1 MTIKQTLAKGMI
13 ILKSNNI
20 DSPKLKARLLL
31 QYVLKKTRQYLI
43 IYDNEEVGKK
53 EQWEYFVNI
62 DKLAKGVPL
71 QHITHTQEFMKM
83 DFYVDENV
91 LIPRPDTEIL
101 VEEVINIA
109 KRMGKSKI
117 LDLCTGSGAIAISIA
132 KNVPNAEVYAVDI
145 SEKALDIADKNAHR
159 LEAKVKFIKS
169 DLFKNLKNMKFDII
183 VSNPPYIKKE
193 DIKFL
198 SEDVQKEPQI
208 ALDGGYDGLDFYR
221 KISKQAIDYLKF
233 GSFLCF
239 EIGYDQKDEVKEII
253 DKLEHYKGTIQ
264 SDAYAPYRKLE
275 SDAYPDIMRIAC
287 LQHVKRDFI
296 DCGKEDKDAQKV
308 VDIINRFYRED
319 KKHKVGVNGWTV
331 EDHLAYRQSYAPDI
345 LQDLLEKLEEIS
357 SRKDLL
363 PKSTLAQAVGYALN
377 EYNAICDIFKRG
389 DTALDNNYI
398 ERIQRYI
405 SLSRRNSLFFGS
417 HEGARR
423 GAILYSIAI
432 SCKLNGINLFE
443 YISDVIEKTI
453 EWQPNTPL
461 EKYRDILPDR
471 WKKQ

>member
-43 IYDNEEVGKK
+43 VYDNEEVGKK

-109 KRMGKSKI
+109 KKMDKPKI

-145 SEKALDIADKNAHR
+145 SEKALDVASKNAQR
-159 LEAKVKFIKS
+159 LEAKVRFIKS

-239 EIGYDQKDEVKEII
+239 EIGYDQKEEVTEII
-253 DKLEHYKGTIQ
+253 ENLEHYKGT
-264 SDAYAPYRKLE
+264 YCK
-275 SDAYPDIMRIAC
+275 
-287 LQHVKRDFI
+287 
-296 DCGKEDKDAQKV
+296 
-308 VDIINRFYRED
+308 
-319 KKHKVGVNGWTV
+319 
-331 EDHLAYRQSYAPDI
+331 
-345 LQDLLEKLEEIS
+345 
-357 SRKDLL
+357 KDLC
-363 PKSTLAQAVGYALN
+363 GN
-377 EYNAICDIFKRG
+377 D
-389 DTALDNNYI
+389 
-398 ERIQRYI
+398 RIIITQV
-405 SLSRRNSLFFGS
+405 N
-417 HEGARR
+417 
-423 GAILYSIAI
+423 
-432 SCKLNGINLFE
+432 
-443 YISDVIEKTI
+443 
-453 EWQPNTPL
+453 
-461 EKYRDILPDR
+461 
-471 WKKQ
+471 

>member
-31 QYVLKKTRQYLI
+31 QYVLKKSRQYLI
-43 IYDNEEVGKK
+43 VYDNEEVGKK

-109 KRMGKSKI
+109 KKMDKPKI

-145 SEKALDIADKNAHR
+145 SEKALDVASKNAQR
-159 LEAKVKFIKS
+159 LEAKVKLIKS

-239 EIGYDQKDEVKEII
+239 EIGYDQKEEVTEII
-253 DKLEHYKGTIQ
+253 ENLEHYKGT
-264 SDAYAPYRKLE
+264 YCK
-275 SDAYPDIMRIAC
+275 
-287 LQHVKRDFI
+287 
-296 DCGKEDKDAQKV
+296 
-308 VDIINRFYRED
+308 
-319 KKHKVGVNGWTV
+319 
-331 EDHLAYRQSYAPDI
+331 
-345 LQDLLEKLEEIS
+345 
-357 SRKDLL
+357 KDLC
-363 PKSTLAQAVGYALN
+363 GN
-377 EYNAICDIFKRG
+377 D
-389 DTALDNNYI
+389 
-398 ERIQRYI
+398 RIIITQV
-405 SLSRRNSLFFGS
+405 N
-417 HEGARR
+417 
-423 GAILYSIAI
+423 
-432 SCKLNGINLFE
+432 
-443 YISDVIEKTI
+443 
-453 EWQPNTPL
+453 
-461 EKYRDILPDR
+461 
-471 WKKQ
+471 

>member
-43 IYDNEEVGKK
+43 VYDNEEVGKK

-109 KRMGKSKI
+109 KRIDKPQI

-132 KNVPNAEVYAVDI
+132 KNVQNAEVYAIDI
-145 SEKALDIADKNAHR
+145 SEKALNVASENAQR

-198 SEDVQKEPQI
+198 SEDVKKEPQI

-239 EIGYDQKDEVKEII
+239 EIGYDQKEEVTEII
-253 DKLEHYKGTIQ
+253 DNLEHYKGT
-264 SDAYAPYRKLE
+264 YCK
-275 SDAYPDIMRIAC
+275 
-287 LQHVKRDFI
+287 
-296 DCGKEDKDAQKV
+296 
-308 VDIINRFYRED
+308 
-319 KKHKVGVNGWTV
+319 
-331 EDHLAYRQSYAPDI
+331 
-345 LQDLLEKLEEIS
+345 
-357 SRKDLL
+357 KDLC
-363 PKSTLAQAVGYALN
+363 GN
-377 EYNAICDIFKRG
+377 D
-389 DTALDNNYI
+389 
-398 ERIQRYI
+398 RIIITQV
-405 SLSRRNSLFFGS
+405 N
-417 HEGARR
+417 
-423 GAILYSIAI
+423 
-432 SCKLNGINLFE
+432 
-443 YISDVIEKTI
+443 
-453 EWQPNTPL
+453 
-461 EKYRDILPDR
+461 
-471 WKKQ
+471 